1 VTSLSSSSLAA
12 GPPSARLPLIL
23 RQLNRTYG
31 RPSNARGGSPL
42 DSLIGTILSQN
53 TTDVNSGRA
62 FAQLKSR
69 FPNWEAALQARASR
83 IAGAIRSGGLADIKS
98 RRIKRILR
106 EIRRDR
112 GRLDLA
118 FLRRMPIP
126 QARDYLTALPG
137 VGPKTAACVLL
148 FSLHKPVFPV
158 DTHVLRV
165 SKRLGLIPP
174 NTTMERAHEIYAL
187 LLDSDGAGQWDYNSV
202 LALHLGLVRHGRQT
216 CIARRPRCDACSL
229 FAACP
234 RLDVAARS
242 PARKARE

>member
-1 VTSLSSSSLAA
+1 MTSLSSSSLAA

-31 RPSNARGGSPL
+31 RPSRARGGSPL

-62 FAQLKSR
+62 FGQLKSR
-69 FPNWEAALQARASR
+69 FPNWEAVLQARASR
-83 IAGAIRSGGLADIKS
+83 IATAIRSGGLADIKS

-106 EIRRDR
+106 EIQRDR
-112 GRLDLA
+112 GRLDLS
-118 FLRRMPIP
+118 FLRHMPIP
-126 QARDYLTALPG
+126 QSRDYLTALPG

-148 FSLHKPVFPV
+148 FSLHRPVFPV

-174 NTTMERAHEIYAL
+174 KTTMERAHEIYAL
-187 LLDSDGAGQWDYNSV
+187 LLDSDGASRDYDSV
-202 LALHLGLVRHGRQT
+202 LALHLGLVRHGRET
-216 CIARRPRCDACSL
+216 CLARRPRCEVCAL
-229 FAACP
+229 FELCP
-234 RLDVAARS
+234 RVGVSALS
-242 PARKARE
+242 PAREVRE